1 MPLNFVFHELVNP
14 LLALPSEVVKAKRA
28 AADYPAR
35 ILGARCICSHYA
47 FMEKAIYS
55 RQGACL
61 QETLVELRQSAG
73 LTQRQLAIKLKRE
86 HNLIGRLELGERRLD
101 LVEFFWLCKACGA
114 DPATAAQK
122 LMRKL
127 EKIQ

>member
-1 MPLNFVFHELVNP
+1 
-14 LLALPSEVVKAKRA
+14 
-28 AADYPAR
+28 
-35 ILGARCICSHYA
+35 
-47 FMEKAIYS
+47 MEKAIYS

-61 QETLVELRQSAG
+61 QELLVELRQSAG

-101 LVEFFWLCKACGA
+101 LVEFYWLCKACDA
-114 DPATAAQK
+114 DPATVAQK

-127 EKIQ
+127 EKIQSPGK